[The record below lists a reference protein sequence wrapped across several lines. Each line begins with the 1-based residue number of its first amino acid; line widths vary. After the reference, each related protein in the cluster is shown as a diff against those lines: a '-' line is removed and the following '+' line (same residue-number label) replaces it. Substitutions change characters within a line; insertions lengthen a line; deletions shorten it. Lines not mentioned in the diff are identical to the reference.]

1 MPKGYII
8 GIDPGANGAT
18 VVFDEQDR
26 VQVYPWTDKA
36 DFCEELANI
45 VRICESENLPIHAA
59 VEQVGGFVKGNPA
72 TGSSMFNFGN
82 NAGFIEGV
90 LMAYEIPFEFVR
102 PQRWQKE
109 MHCSSGEKG
118 AEHKRKLKEQAQRL
132 FPKIKATL
140 KNADALLIAEW
151 LRRKKYESL

>member
-1 MPKGYII
+1 MSKGFII
-8 GIDPGANGAT
+8 GIDPGASGAM
-18 VVFDEQDR
+18 VVFDERDR
-26 VQVYPWTDKA
+26 IQVFPWTDKA

-45 VRICESENLPIHAA
+45 VHACEADGIPAYAA
-59 VEQVGGFVKGNPA
+59 VEQVGGFIKGNPS

-90 LMAYEIPFEFVR
+90 LMAYGIPMEFVR

-109 MHCSSGEKG
+109 MHCNSAEKG
-118 AEHKRKLKEQAQRL
+118 AAHKRELKEQAQRL
-132 FPKIKATL
+132 FPKVKVTL

-151 LRRKKYESL
+151 LRRKKREHL